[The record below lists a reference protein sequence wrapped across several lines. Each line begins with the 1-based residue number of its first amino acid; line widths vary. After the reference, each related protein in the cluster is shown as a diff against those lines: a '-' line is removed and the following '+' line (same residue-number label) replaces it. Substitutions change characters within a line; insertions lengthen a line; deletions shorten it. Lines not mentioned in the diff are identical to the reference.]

1 MSASRLPETKSSLFS
16 FLGLLAA
23 LVVVLGWLFRESF
36 NGDMALFA
44 NDGPLGLAA
53 AAMYRDPFNPRSPL
67 QIWADL
73 NWVGMYGGTNPLP
86 FTTALFTLLNAR
98 DFVSFAPP
106 LMCLWLGVCVWL
118 FFRALGFRP
127 AVGALGGLAA
137 ALNGDF
143 FSYAAWGLPSLTA
156 CVAGVFLALAAIAT
170 PWRRPWLRW
179 PLAGVALGCALMEG
193 FDNGAIFSLYV
204 AAFAVAWAWFGRRPE
219 APVRALAGGGAGV
232 AVIAVVAAVTAA
244 HILLMLVTTQIQGV
258 GVAKRDAGDGRANW
272 NFATQ
277 WSLPPV
283 ETLRAVIPGLYG
295 YRMDTPDGGQYRG
308 AVGRDPAWDDYFR
321 EAAAGRPARPPG
333 GFLRYS
339 GAGHFAG
346 VFVVLVALWAAAQ
359 GCRRAGLFTPEER
372 RWVLF
377 WLACAV
383 LSLLFAWGRHAPFYR
398 LIYALP
404 YFNTIRNPVKFL
416 HPFNVS
422 LIVLFGYG
430 LQALWRTAVEGR
442 AAARGGLAAALKA
455 WWPAAPKFD
464 RRWAAGMGV
473 ALGAAALAWLIHA
486 ASRSAL
492 VAALGRE
499 GFGPEEA
506 AQIAAFAGREI
517 GLFVL
522 IFALSAGLLLAL
534 LAGCFGGARA
544 RWAAWAVGALVALD
558 LARANVPWI
567 LHYNWREKYATNDL
581 FDALRAEPWT
591 GRVTG
596 QLPFRLSGPAGEA
609 QELLAQVYGVEWLQH
624 QFRFFDL
631 QALDIVVL
639 ARVPQEIE
647 EYRLALRGDPLR
659 EWELTN
665 TRWLLTLGSLAEAM
679 NAQLDPE
686 RRPFRVV
693 LPFALGQAR
702 AGGPITA
709 RRDEAGP
716 YALVEF
722 TAALPRVKL
731 FHQWRAGVPD
741 AEALRLLADTN
752 FNPHAEVLV
761 ADALSAAPAA
771 GTNATAAVRV
781 KHYDPRRWRLE
792 AETDAPA
799 VLLLNDD
806 FDPKW
811 RVRVNG
817 AEQALLRCNFL
828 MRGVAVPP
836 GRHEVEF
843 TFEPPGTSLWLSLGA
858 LGGGL
863 GLLAWGL
870 AGLRRTPAGGLQAGA
885 RSHSLPM

>member
-1 MSASRLPETKSSLFS
+1 MPAKPAPPSTQPRARGP
-16 FLGLLAA
+16 FLTLIVGLA
-23 LVVVLGWLFRESF
+23 LVLGWLFRDSF
-36 NGDMALFA
+36 NGDLALFA
-44 NDGPLGLAA
+44 NDGPLGLVKAA
-53 AAMYRDPFNPRSPL
+53 QYRDLLNPRGPL
-67 QIWADL
+67 QMWADL

-86 FTTALFTLLNAR
+86 FTTALFLLLEPR

-118 FFRALGFRP
+118 CFRALRFHP
-127 AVGALGGLAA
+127 AVAALGGVAA

-143 FSYAAWGLPSLTA
+143 LSYAAWGLPSLTA
-156 CVAGVFLALAAIAT
+156 CVAAVFLALAAIAT

-204 AAFAVAWAWFGRRPE
+204 AAFAVAWAWFHRRPE
-219 APVRALAGGGAGV
+219 APARALLVGGTGV
-232 AVIAVVAAVTAA
+232 AVVAVVAAVTAA
-244 HILLMLVTTQIQGV
+244 HILLMLVTTQIQGISLV
-258 GVAKRDAGDGRANW
+258 SKGTRDPKANW
-272 NFATQ
+272 DFATQ

-295 YRMDTPDGGQYRG
+295 YRMDTPDGGAYRG
-308 AVGRDPAWDDYFR
+308 AVGRHAAWDDYFR
-321 EAAAGRPARPPG
+321 ETAAGRPATPPPAP
-333 GFLRYS
+333 LRYS

-346 VFVVLVALWAAAQ
+346 VFVVLVAVWAAAQ
-359 GCRRAGLFTPEER
+359 GCRRQGPFTPEER
-372 RWVLF
+372 RWVVF
-377 WLACAV
+377 WLVAAV
-383 LSLLFAWGRHAPFYR
+383 LSLLFSWGRHAPFYR

-422 LIVLFGYG
+422 LIFLFGHG

-442 AAARGGLAAALKA
+442 AAARGGLGAALKA
-455 WWPAAPKFD
+455 WWAAAPKFD
-464 RRWAAGMGV
+464 RRWTAGTGV

-486 ASRSAL
+486 AGRPAL
-492 VAALGRE
+492 VATLGRE

-522 IFALSAGLLLAL
+522 VFALSAGLLLAL

-544 RWAAWAVGALVALD
+544 RWAALAVGVLVAVD

-567 LHYNWREKYATNDL
+567 LHYNWREKYAANDL
-581 FDALRAEPWT
+581 LDALRQEPWT

-609 QELLAQVYGVEWLQH
+609 QELLGQVYGVEWLQH
-624 QFRFFDL
+624 QFRFFDI
-631 QALDIVVL
+631 QALDFVVL

-647 EYRLALRGDPLR
+647 DYRLALRGDPLR

-679 NAQLDPE
+679 NAQLDPA
-686 RRPFRVV
+686 RRPFRVA
-693 LPFALGQAR
+693 LPFALAQPR

-722 TAALPRVKL
+722 TAALPRVRL
-731 FHQWRAGVPD
+731 FHRWRAGVPD

-761 ADALSAAPAA
+761 ADALPAPAPAA
-771 GTNATAAVRV
+771 TNATAAVRV
-781 KHYDPRRWRLE
+781 KHYDPRRWLLE

-811 RVRVNG
+811 RVRVDG
-817 AEQALLRCNFL
+817 AERPLLRCNFL

-863 GLLAWGL
+863 GLLGWGL
-870 AGLRRTPAGGLQAGA
+870 AGLRRRPAGLEAGSA
-885 RSHSLPM
+885 VA